1 MYLYF
6 HSSTKLLKGDEQ
18 LEMKRAFVIFTF
30 LLSLFCD
37 TPSASA
43 YHVYPGDLSKNRI
56 TYSPLT
62 FDSTSATV
70 SIKNPKGNWKEINYF
85 IWRTADGTSNK
96 KSFSSSNAWNQFSIV
111 LDTKEFMNKRGEY
124 NIEAYGIKQEGTPIL
139 LGQETIT
146 FSHAIP
152 ILMYHAIDD
161 YHGKGMKD
169 LYVSPTVF
177 EKQMLY
183 LKENGYTLLSF
194 EQWDKRFEVNKPIFV
209 TFDDGMKNNK
219 NAFIVL
225 TRLKDSSFTPKA
237 TAYVITDTVGS
248 SWLSHD
254 EIKEMVNSGIFS
266 IQSHTLSHADL
277 PTLPDPEAEL
287 KDAKDRIESITGKP
301 VIALSYPFGHVN
313 DKVVEVAKKYYK
325 FASTTKPGYFEERG
339 TPNELL
345 LQQRVRIHHST
356 TMEQFAA
363 LLKER

>member
-1 MYLYF
+1 MYLYIQPYI
-6 HSSTKLLKGDEQ
+6 KLLKGDEQ

-30 LLSLFCD
+30 LLSIFFAI
-37 TPSASA
+37 PSASA

-70 SIKNPKGNWKEINYF
+70 SIKNPTGNWKEISYF

-96 KSFSSSNAWNQFSIV
+96 KSISSSDRSNQFSLV
-111 LDTKEFMNKRGEY
+111 FDTKDFMNKRGEY
-124 NIEAYGIKQEGTPIL
+124 TIEAYGTKQEGTPIL
-139 LGQETIT
+139 LGQDTIT
-146 FSHAIP
+146 FSHEIP

-161 YHGKGMKD
+161 YHGVGIKD
-169 LYVSPTVF
+169 LFVSPAQF
-177 EKQMLY
+177 EKQMQY
-183 LKENGYTLLSF
+183 LKENGYTLLTF
-194 EQWDKRFEVNKPIFV
+194 EQWNKRFEVNKPIFV

-225 TRLKDSSFTPKA
+225 TKLKDSSFTPKA
-237 TAYVITDTVGS
+237 TAYVIADTVGS

-277 PTLPDPEAEL
+277 PTLPNPEAEL
-287 KDAKDRIESITGKP
+287 KGAKEQIESITGKP

-325 FASTTKPGYFEERG
+325 FATTTKPGYFEERG
-339 TPNELL
+339 KPNELL
-345 LQQRVRIHHST
+345 LQQRIRIHHST

-363 LLKER
+363 LLKDR